1 MRSIFTFKFT
11 FAAGSRNELR
21 SMSTLDPLKMVFDL
35 VFFARPALVPDVDVI
50 NCDAKVGFFP
60 CLSYSENPS
69 CFPYN

>member
-1 MRSIFTFKFT
+1 
-11 FAAGSRNELR
+11 
-21 SMSTLDPLKMVFDL
+21 MSTLDPLKMVFDL